1 MQFSYSKYSYDEW
14 YSLSRRACGF
24 AQTYATTKEIYSLI
38 YTSAVIARLAPSALS
53 IYFDHLTY
61 LSFRLKKSWRIR
73 ELESSVSFVT
83 GEESCREKSTRDKGE
98 EEDEKFWGNDSETGA
113 KFRHA
118 PFSQRFSYSSR
129 KRSFPRG
136 SINNKDTSFYRIVR
150 ANQSQ
155 VADRDLF
162 ALLYYELI
170 TDKQRST
177 PCADI
182 TRRKKINACQSNP
195 RLQGDERSF
204 TEKKERCGKL
214 LRTRNARLI
223 NPSSYSENQETRLV
237 FYIEFFIF
245 V

>member
-1 MQFSYSKYSYDEW
+1 M
-14 YSLSRRACGF
+14 
-24 AQTYATTKEIYSLI
+24 
-38 YTSAVIARLAPSALS
+38 
-53 IYFDHLTY
+53 
-61 LSFRLKKSWRIR
+61 
-73 ELESSVSFVT
+73 T

-98 EEDEKFWGNDSETGA
+98 EEDEKFGGNDSETGA

-118 PFSQRFSYSSR
+118 PFSRRFSYSSR

-204 TEKKERCGKL
+204 TEKKREMWEAASDAKRATNKSFVILGKSRNSCRVL
-214 LRTRNARLI
+214 YRIFHLCLIHLRRRKEKN
-223 NPSSYSENQETRLV
+223 
-237 FYIEFFIF
+237 IF
-245 V
+245 RY